1 MCGILFYAGEQIGG
15 KKKRELLERFSTL
28 KHRGPDASKVMYLR
42 DNVMIGFHRLAIV
55 DTSNAGM
62 QPFVQNDFVCV
73 ANGEIYNHKELRE
86 EYRLTCMSQSDCE
99 VLFLLFLQFF
109 QQDEDTVM
117 HQLLSKLNGEFTFVI
132 YDIKR
137 QKVYYATDQLRTRPL
152 FMAGTNYG
160 FYFASEQKA
169 LTGLNP
175 FPIAPGHFGT
185 ISTNFFDMNSHTLG
199 CFKNEFQY
207 YNFLPMPPKEDY
219 TQSEIFLSLRNFLIE
234 NVRQKMGADRECGF
248 LLSGGLD
255 SSLVCGIAAKLSKN
269 KIKTFT
275 IGFDRNAPDV
285 LAAKKVAEHIGS
297 FHTTYIF
304 SYDEGIKVLRDVIGI
319 TETWDQT
326 SVRASIP
333 MYLLLREMK
342 RTNPE
347 ICVVLSGEI
356 SDELLM
362 GYMEWKLSPS
372 LEESKEHSIKRLQD
386 ISYFDGLRA
395 DRVVSSVGCELR
407 LPFFSKDLLN
417 FVLSLD
423 PLYLDPKN
431 HDGIEKFILRRAF
444 DELDYIPQDILW
456 RTKHAFSDAT
466 SLPGQKS
473 WKEALKTYAEQE
485 ITDSRF
491 ECRNSLYP
499 FSSPQTKEDMLYRE
513 IFDEFGYNATCIPYK
528 WLPNWAEHITDAS
541 ATVLPV
547 FTSNF

>member
-1 MCGILFYAGEQIGG
+1 MCGILFYAGETIRG
-15 KKKRELLERFSTL
+15 KEKRELEKRFSTL

-55 DTSNAGM
+55 DTSNSGM
-62 QPFVQNDFVCV
+62 QPFVSNDFVCV

-86 EYRLTCMSQSDCE
+86 EYRLNCMSQSDCE
-99 VLFLLFLQFF
+99 VLFLLFLKFF
-109 QQDEDTVM
+109 EEDEDTVM
-117 HQLLSKLNGEFTFVI
+117 HKLLSKLDGEFTFVI
-132 YDIKR
+132 YNIKK
-137 QKVYYATDQLRTRPL
+137 QMVYYATDQLRTRPL

-169 LTGLNP
+169 LVGLNP
-175 FPIAPGHFGT
+175 FPIPPGHFGT

-207 YNFLPMPPKEDY
+207 YNFLPLPQKY
-219 TQSEIFLSLRNFLIE
+219 TEQEIFLSLRNFLIE

-269 KIKTFT
+269 KIRTFT

-297 FHTTYIF
+297 IHTTYIF
-304 SYDEGIKVLRDVIGI
+304 SYEDGIKVLREVIGI
-319 TETWDQT
+319 AETWDQT

-333 MYLLLREMK
+333 MYLLLTAMK
-342 RTNPE
+342 LENPD
-347 ICVVLSGEI
+347 ISVVLSGEI

-372 LEESKEHSIKRLQD
+372 LEESKAHSVKRLQD

-431 HDGIEKFILRRAF
+431 NGGIEKYVLRKAF
-444 DELDYIPQDILW
+444 DTLDYIPQDILW

-473 WKEALKTYAEQE
+473 WKEALKNYAEQE

-491 ECRNSLYP
+491 ESRENIYP
-499 FSSPQTKEDMLYRE
+499 YCTPQTKEDMLYRE
-513 IFDEFGYNATCIPYK
+513 IFDEFGYNPTCIPYK
-528 WLPNWAEHITDAS
+528 WLPNWTDVVDAS
-541 ATVLPV
+541 ATVLPI

>member
-1 MCGILFYAGEQIGG
+1 MCGIFFYAGEKIKGRE
-15 KKKRELLERFSTL
+15 KKQLENRFATL
-28 KHRGPDASKVMYLR
+28 KHRGPDASRVMYLR

-55 DTSNAGM
+55 DTSDLGM
-62 QPFVQNDFVCV
+62 QPFVQDNFVCV
-73 ANGEIYNHKELRE
+73 CNGEIYNHKFLQE
-86 EYRLTCMSQSDCE
+86 EFRLCPTSSSDCE
-99 VLFLLFLQFF
+99 ILFLLFLKFF
-109 QQDEDTVM
+109 QEDEDTAM
-117 HQLLSKLNGEFTFVI
+117 HKLLSKLDGEFVFII
-132 YDIKR
+132 YDINK
-137 QKVYYATDQLRTRPL
+137 QVVYYATDQLRTRPL
-152 FMAGTNYG
+152 FFASARNE

-169 LTGLNP
+169 LIGLNP
-175 FPIAPGHFGT
+175 VPIEAGHFGKMEFLT
-185 ISTNFFDMNSHTLG
+185 E
-199 CFKNEFQY
+199 KFQY
-207 YNFLPMPPKEDY
+207 YNFLHLPQNY
-219 TQSEIFLSLRNFLIE
+219 TEEEILLSLRNFLIE
-234 NVRQKMGADRECGF
+234 NVRTKMIADRECGF

-255 SSLVCGIAAKLSKN
+255 SSLVCGIAAKLSKTP
-269 KIKTFT
+269 IKTFT
-275 IGFDRNAPDV
+275 VGFDRNAADV
-285 LAAKKVAEHIGS
+285 LAAKKASQHIGS
-297 FHTTYIF
+297 VHTTYIF
-304 SYDEGIKVLRDVIGI
+304 SYEDGISVLRDVIGI

-333 MYLLLREMK
+333 MYLLMREMK
-342 RTNPE
+342 KTNPE

-372 LEESKEHSIKRLQD
+372 LEESKAHSVKRLKD

-423 PLYLDPKN
+423 TKYLDPKEN
-431 HDGIEKFILRRAF
+431 NGIEKYVLRKAF
-444 DELDYIPQDILW
+444 DSLDYIPQDILW

-473 WKEALKTYAEQE
+473 WKECLKNYAEKE

-491 ECRNSLYP
+491 EARNSLYSDLG
-499 FSSPQTKEDMLYRE
+499 FGDSVRQTYNIPQTKEDMLYRE
-513 IFDEFGYNATCIPYK
+513 IFDEFEYNSSCIPYK
-528 WLPNWAEHITDAS
+528 WLPNWSENVTDAS